1 MKIKFL
7 ALAMIAML
15 FTACKPDPQT
25 EGGEGSDPNKGE
37 IENSYIAISIAS
49 ADKNRSGDGFDEG
62 SEAERA
68 VESAYVFF
76 FTDGAPFIGATNPN
90 NYQKIGV
97 DSLNFE
103 PSSTGGN
110 VSDYSQKVLVIRNYK
125 GELPNQMVAVLNWDP
140 TEQPTYTLEELQGKL
155 VDYTN
160 KINNTDYFIMSN
172 SVYKNAAGDVYATPL
187 AITDFKKSVT
197 DAKANPV
204 QVYVERVA
212 AKVFVNTTEAYDPTN
227 HKFALL
233 RKGGGDLKIN
243 GEQVYAKILGW
254 ELYNENTQSNLLK
267 DIEGL
272 PAHNDNTTLGFY
284 WNDAN
289 KHRSYWAAPTEEPT
303 DVIDYDAITT
313 YPDYLYCGENTSA
326 KNTKVILKAQLQYEE
341 GQPMEVAK
349 WYGNDYV
356 GREQLVNAVRGT
368 LVSKYYSR
376 TIGDNAD
383 TTYTSIQYEDLMI
396 VNGTGSDAEL
406 YQVYFQLKTDAT
418 GYGEDK
424 VWCERSGS
432 KFTTI
437 DKAKLNNDIKTTIGT
452 ALLYPSGET
461 YYFTDIKHFGDKK
474 GVVRNHVYDI
484 NIRTISGYGTPVI
497 SDIVIPN
504 PEIPVEDQETFV
516 SAQINI
522 LSWKIVE
529 NNVDL

>member
-15 FTACKPDPQT
+15 FTACKPDPQP
-25 EGGEGSDPNKGE
+25 EGGEGSGTNNGE
-37 IENSYIAISIAS
+37 VENSYIAISIAS
-49 ADKNRSGDGFDEG
+49 ADKERGSDGFDEG
-62 SEAERA
+62 TDEEIA

-90 NYQKIGV
+90 NYQEIGV

-103 PSSTGGN
+103 PSTGGN

-125 GELPNQMVAVLNWDP
+125 GELPNQMVAVLNWTP
-140 TEQPTYTLEELQGKL
+140 TFTKQTYTLEELQGEL

-160 KINNTDYFIMSN
+160 DTDYFIMSN

-187 AITDFKKSVT
+187 AITDFKKSVG

-212 AKVFVNTTEAYDPTN
+212 AKVVVETKNVTD

-233 RKGGGDLKIN
+233 KKGGGELKIN
-243 GEQVYAKILGW
+243 NEQVYAKILGW
-254 ELYNENTQSNLLK
+254 ELYNENTQSKLLK

-272 PAHNDNTTLGFY
+272 PAYNDADTYGFY

-289 KHRSYWAAPTEEPT
+289 KHRSYWAANTVTPT
-303 DVIDYDAITT
+303 DGINYDAITT
-313 YPDYLYCGENTSA
+313 YPEYLYCGENTSA
-326 KNTKVILKAQLQYEE
+326 NNTKVILKAQLQYEG

-376 TIGDNAD
+376 TITGTGLDAD
-383 TTYTSIQYEDLMI
+383 TTYTSIQNEDLMI
-396 VNGTGSDAEL
+396 VNGTGTGSDAEL
-406 YQVYFQLKTDAT
+406 YQVYFQLKTGAT
-418 GYGEDK
+418 GYGVDK

-432 KFTTI
+432 RFTQI
-437 DKAKLNNDIKTTIGT
+437 GNGDLNNAIKTATGT

-461 YYFTDIKHFGDKK
+461 YYFTDIKHFGNNN
-474 GVVRNHVYDI
+474 GVVRNHVYKI
-484 NIRTISGYGTPVI
+484 NINSISGYGTPVI

>member
-15 FTACKPDPQT
+15 FTACKPDPQP

-49 ADKNRSGDGFDEG
+49 ADKNRNGDGFDEG

-76 FTDGAPFIGATNPN
+76 FSDGAPFIGATNPN
-90 NYQKIGV
+90 NYQEIGV

-103 PSSTGGN
+103 PSTGGN

-140 TEQPTYTLEELQGKL
+140 NPTEQETYTLEELQGKL
-155 VDYTN
+155 VDYT
-160 KINNTDYFIMSN
+160 NNTDYFIMSN

-187 AITDFKKSVT
+187 AITDFQKSVG

-212 AKVFVNTTEAYDPTN
+212 AKVVVETKNVTD

-233 RKGGGDLKIN
+233 KKGGGELKIN
-243 GEQVYAKILGW
+243 NEQVYAKILGW
-254 ELYNENTQSNLLK
+254 ELYNENTQSKLLK

-272 PAHNDNTTLGFY
+272 PAYNDADTYGFY

-289 KHRSYWAAPTEEPT
+289 KHRSYWAANTVTPT
-303 DVIDYDAITT
+303 DGINYDSITT
-313 YPDYLYCGENTSA
+313 YPEYLYCGENTSA
-326 KNTKVILKAQLQYEE
+326 NNTKVILKAQLQNAA
-341 GQPMEVAK
+341 GSPIEVAK

-376 TIGDNAD
+376 TIDENAD
-383 TTYTSIQYEDLMI
+383 TTYTSIQNEDLMI

-406 YQVYFQLKTDAT
+406 YQVYFQLKTGAT

-424 VWCERSGS
+424 VWCVRSGS
-432 KFTTI
+432 KFTQI
-437 DKAKLNNDIKTTIGT
+437 GNADLNVAIKTATGT

-474 GVVRNHVYDI
+474 GVVRNHVYRI
-484 NIRTISGYGTPVI
+484 NIKTISGYGTPVI

-516 SAQINI
+516 SAEINI
-522 LSWKIVE
+522 LSWKIVSYDV
-529 NNVDL
+529 NL